1 MEAVLELYEKPYD
14 PYHPVVCLDE
24 KNKQLLGNLRPD
36 LRVQPGQPHRIDSE
50 YVRNGTANL
59 FVILEP
65 LVGFR
70 HLKVTE
76 RRTALDYAQVLAWL
90 VDECYPEA
98 DYIELVQDNL
108 NTHNLASL
116 YEAFPPEEARRIG
129 RKIRI
134 TYTPKHASWLNMA
147 EIELSVFER
156 NCLGLRI
163 GDVETLK
170 QQVAALED
178 ERNARGAKVNWQFTN
193 AKARQKLQNRYPTY
207 QSILD

>member
-1 MEAVLELYEKPYD
+1 METVLQIYEKPYD

-24 KNKQLLGNLRPD
+24 KNKQLHTTLRPD
-36 LRVQPGQPHRIDSE
+36 LPVQPGKPRRIDNE

-65 LVGFR
+65 LVGLR
-70 HLKVTE
+70 HLIVTE
-76 RRTALDYAQVLAWL
+76 RRTALDYAQVVRWL

-108 NTHNLASL
+108 NTHCQAAL
-116 YEAFPPEEARRIG
+116 YDAFPPEEALRLGQKVRM
-129 RKIRI
+129 

-156 NCLGLRI
+156 NCLGQKI
-163 GDVETLK
+163 GDIETLK
-170 QQVAALED
+170 QQVAALEQ
-178 ERNARGAKVNWQFTN
+178 ERNARSAKVNWQFTN
-193 AKARQKLQNRYPTY
+193 AKARNKLQHRYPTY
-207 QSILD
+207 HSILD

>member
-36 LRVQPGQPHRIDSE
+36 LPVQPGQPHRIDSE

>member
-36 LRVQPGQPHRIDSE
+36 LPVQPGQPHRIDNE

-90 VDECYPEA
+90 VEEGYPEA